1 MRLTML
7 EEHLSVPWRALD
19 HGMELAEDGE
29 WRIVDRPLR
38 VPLSYT
44 LQAVREG

>member
-1 MRLTML
+1 
-7 EEHLSVPWRALD
+7 
-19 HGMELAEDGE
+19 MEATADGE

-38 VPLSYT
+38 IPLSYT